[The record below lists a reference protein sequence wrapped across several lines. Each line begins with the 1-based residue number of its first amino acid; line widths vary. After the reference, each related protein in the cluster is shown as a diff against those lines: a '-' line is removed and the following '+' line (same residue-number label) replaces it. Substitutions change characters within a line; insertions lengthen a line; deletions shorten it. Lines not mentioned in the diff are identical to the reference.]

1 MELIGQLME
10 ATTLSSKYQLV
21 IPRAIR
27 ERMQLRPGQKFQA
40 IQIGNRIE
48 LLPVEPP
55 QSARGFLKGIHT
67 DVPREKDRV

>member
-1 MELIGQLME
+1 MES
-10 ATTLSSKYQLV
+10 TTLSSKYQLV

-48 LLPVEPP
+48 LLPVESP
-55 QSARGFLKGIHT
+55 QSARGFLKGIQT
-67 DVPREKDRV
+67 DIQREKDRV

>member
-1 MELIGQLME
+1 ME

-27 ERMQLRPGQKFQA
+27 ERMNLRPGQQFQVL
-40 IQIGNRIE
+40 QIGNRIE
-48 LLPVEPP
+48 LLPVESPK
-55 QSARGFLKGIHT
+55 SARGFLKGIQT